1 MQKTGEFPC
10 EKSIQEIADGAGIS
24 DVTEHI
30 LELMS
35 TGEVKDEDLEL
46 ISSQV
51 SNLIGTYCTP
61 EHSKVAAE
69 VLSKLGENPREI
81 DKKSKIQATAMGDKP
96 LSELQKE
103 LEELTRKQAELAS
116 KAPSKEIEDTKGENR
131 DD

>member
-10 EKSIQEIADGAGIS
+10 GMSIQEIAEGAGIS

-30 LELMS
+30 LDLMS

-51 SNLIGTYCTP
+51 SDLIGTYCTP
-61 EHSKVAAE
+61 KHSKVAAE

-103 LEELTRKQAELAS
+103 LEELTRKQAELAP
-116 KAPSKEIEDTKGENR
+116 KAPSKEIEDTKGETR